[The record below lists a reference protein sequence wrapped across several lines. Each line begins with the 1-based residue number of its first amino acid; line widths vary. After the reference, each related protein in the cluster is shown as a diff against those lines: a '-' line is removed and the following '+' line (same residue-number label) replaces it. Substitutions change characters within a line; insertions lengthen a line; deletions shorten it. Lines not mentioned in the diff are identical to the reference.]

1 MFVEI
6 LTDIISSLTM
16 HFINQFSKQTRWLW
30 WKNQMYI
37 TGKKL
42 FISEMCYNSIILR
55 SIIVENV
62 DPVASELSLGNLLKM
77 FQIKLKYTHDNIV
90 QVLKSFSN
98 LGFAFYQAINLDR

>member
-1 MFVEI
+1 MVVVEKP
-6 LTDIISSLTM
+6 DVYY
-16 HFINQFSKQTRWLW
+16 
-30 WKNQMYI
+30 WKEIM
-37 TGKKL
+37 
-42 FISEMCYNSIILR
+42 FISEMCHNSIILR

-77 FQIKLKYTHDNIV
+77 FQIKLKDTHDNIV